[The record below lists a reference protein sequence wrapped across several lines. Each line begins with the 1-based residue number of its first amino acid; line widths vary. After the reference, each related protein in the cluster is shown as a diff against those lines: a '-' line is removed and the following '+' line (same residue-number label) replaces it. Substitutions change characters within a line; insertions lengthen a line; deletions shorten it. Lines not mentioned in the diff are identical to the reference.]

1 MSKMDILFSIIF
13 AYPIWQT
20 FFFIKEGQMGLLD
33 SKKKYEILIDIC
45 AGASKYHACQ
55 KISGQIESQGV

>member
-1 MSKMDILFSIIF
+1 MGLPQMSKMDIPFSLIF

-33 SKKKYEILIDIC
+33 SKTNTKF
-45 AGASKYHACQ
+45 
-55 KISGQIESQGV
+55 